1 MPYYRHMSPI
11 RMPDLACRMAET
23 IFAPEKVDRLH
34 RSAPFVKDHLN
45 RHFTSEL
52 ERRRFKAAMLRF

>member
-1 MPYYRHMSPI
+1 
-11 RMPDLACRMAET
+11 MAET